1 MTKMTKM
8 TNRLALAK
16 ILKLVMVSHG

>member
-8 TNRLALAK
+8 TNRLTLAK